1 MVIERGQN
9 DPDIYAKMYM
19 ILIKSD
25 YITDYIFP
33 KRKAEVSDYQVLY
46 NTLYCQGL
54 YFWIWNFAWLGNH
67 ILISMVWK

>member
-33 KRKAEVSDYQVLY
+33 KRKAEVSDCQVLY

-54 YFWIWNFAWLGNH
+54 YF
-67 ILISMVWK
+67 